1 MTKEELLFVA
11 QIREPGDI
19 LPGTIKV
26 NEPPPKAPVDFKLS
40 TDDESIKNIRNVLV
54 VMSGKGGVGKST
66 VAANLAV
73 ELSSRGFQVGLVD
86 ADMHGPD
93 IPQMLGLIDDKPL
106 VGPNN
111 KITPVKY
118 SNSLRVISIEY
129 FLPSRDTPVI
139 WRGALKHKMI
149 QQFIK
154 DIEWGELDFL
164 IFDLPP
170 GTGDEPLSI
179 VQIIPKITGFIIV
192 GTPQEVAMIDV
203 KKAINFAKQLN
214 TPVLGFVENMSGF
227 VCPHCGKIT
236 DIFKKGTG
244 EKVSKDFGIN
254 FLGSIPIE
262 ESVVEDGDD
271 GTPMVLSHPE
281 SNSSRNFKKVVD
293 NVLNYPGIKK
303 RPDPN

>member
-1 MTKEELLFVA
+1 
-11 QIREPGDI
+11 

-40 TDDESIKNIRNVLV
+40 PDDESIKDISNVLV

-73 ELSSRGFQVGLVD
+73 ELSSRGFQIGLVD

-93 IPQMLGLIDDKPL
+93 IPQMLGLIDDRP
-106 VGPNN
+106 VVDEN
-111 KITPVKY
+111 KKIIPVKY
-118 SNSLRVISIEY
+118 SNNLRVISIEY

-149 QQFIK
+149 EQFIK
-154 DIEWGELDFL
+154 DIAWGKLDFL

-170 GTGDEPLSI
+170 GTGDEALSI
-179 VQIIPKITGFIIV
+179 IQIIPKVTGFIIV

-203 KKAINFAKQLN
+203 RKAINFAKQLN
-214 TPVLGFVENMSGF
+214 EPVLGLIENMSGF
-227 VCPHCGKIT
+227 VCPHCGET
-236 DIFKKGTG
+236 TYIFKKGTG
-244 EKVSKDFGIN
+244 ESISKEFGIN

-281 SNSSRNFKKVVD
+281 SNSARSFRKIVD
-293 NVLNYPGIKK
+293 NVLDQAGLK
-303 RPDPN
+303 RNAVQS

>member
-1 MTKEELLFVA
+1 
-11 QIREPGDI
+11 

-26 NEPPPKAPVDFKLS
+26 SEPPSKAPVDFKLS
-40 TDDESIKNIRNVLV
+40 PDDESIKDISNVLV

-93 IPQMLGLIDDKPL
+93 IPQMLGLVDDRP
-106 VGPNN
+106 VVDEN
-111 KITPVKY
+111 KKIVPVRY
-118 SNSLRVISIEY
+118 SNNLRVISIEY

-149 QQFIK
+149 EQFIK
-154 DIEWGELDFL
+154 DIAWGKLDFL

-179 VQIIPKITGFIIV
+179 IQIIPKVTGFIIV

-214 TPVLGFVENMSGF
+214 EPVLGLIENMSGF
-227 VCPHCGKIT
+227 VCPHCGET
-236 DIFKKGTG
+236 TYIFKKGTG
-244 EKVSKDFGIN
+244 ESISKQFGIN

-271 GTPMVLSHPE
+271 GTPFILSHPE
-281 SNSSRNFKKVVD
+281 SSSAKSFKKIVD
-293 NVLNYPGIKK
+293 NVLDQAGLKK
-303 RPDPN
+303 NAVQS

>member
-1 MTKEELLFVA
+1 M
-11 QIREPGDI
+11 PGS
-19 LPGTIKV
+19 IKV
-26 NEPPPKAPVDFKLS
+26 NEPPQKAPVDFKLS
-40 TDDESIKNIRNVLV
+40 VEDESIKNISNVIV

-73 ELSSRGFQVGLVD
+73 ELSMRGFQVGLVD

-93 IPQMLGLIDDKPL
+93 IPQMLGLVDDKPQM
-106 VGPNN
+106 NDDK
-111 KITPVKY
+111 KIEPVRY
-118 SNSLRVISIEY
+118 SNNLRVISIEY
-129 FLPSRDTPVI
+129 FLPTRDTPVI

-154 DIEWGELDFL
+154 DIVWGRLDFL

-179 VQIIPKITGFIIV
+179 VQIIPKITGFVIV

-203 KKAINFAKQLN
+203 RKAINFAKQLN
-214 TPVLGFVENMSGF
+214 TPVVGLIENMSGF
-227 VCPHCGKIT
+227 VCPHCGET
-236 DIFKKGTG
+236 TYIFKNGTG

-262 ESVVEDGDD
+262 ESVVDDGDD
-271 GTPMVLSHPE
+271 GTPMVVSHPE
-281 SNSSRNFKKVVD
+281 SKSSKSFKVIVD
-293 NVLNYPGIKK
+293 NILNYPGIVK
-303 RPDPN
+303 RAES

>member
-1 MTKEELLFVA
+1 
-11 QIREPGDI
+11 

-26 NEPPPKAPVDFKLS
+26 SEPPSKAPVDFKLS
-40 TDDESIKNIRNVLV
+40 PDDESIKDISNVLV

-93 IPQMLGLIDDKPL
+93 IPQMLGLVDDRP
-106 VGPNN
+106 VVDEN
-111 KITPVKY
+111 KKIVPVRY
-118 SNSLRVISIEY
+118 SNNLRVISIEY

-149 QQFIK
+149 EQFIK
-154 DIEWGELDFL
+154 DIAWGKLDFL

-179 VQIIPKITGFIIV
+179 IQIIPKVTGFIIV

-214 TPVLGFVENMSGF
+214 EPVLGLIENMSGF
-227 VCPHCGKIT
+227 VCPHCGET
-236 DIFKKGTG
+236 TYIFKKGTG
-244 EKVSKDFGIN
+244 ESISKQFGIN

-271 GTPMVLSHPE
+271 GTPFILSHPE
-281 SNSSRNFKKVVD
+281 SSSAKSFRKIVD
-293 NVLNYPGIKK
+293 NVLDQAGLK
-303 RPDPN
+303 RNAVQS

>member
-1 MTKEELLFVA
+1 M
-11 QIREPGDI
+11 
-19 LPGTIKV
+19 PGTIKV
-26 NEPPPKAPVDFKLS
+26 SEPPSKAPVDFKLS
-40 TDDESIKNIRNVLV
+40 PDDESIKDISNVLV

-93 IPQMLGLIDDKPL
+93 IPQMLGLVDDRP
-106 VGPNN
+106 VVDEN
-111 KITPVKY
+111 KKIVPVRY
-118 SNSLRVISIEY
+118 SNNLRVISIEY

-149 QQFIK
+149 EQFIK
-154 DIEWGELDFL
+154 DIAWGKLDFL

-179 VQIIPKITGFIIV
+179 IQIIPKVTGFIIV

-214 TPVLGFVENMSGF
+214 EPVLGLIENMSGF
-227 VCPHCGKIT
+227 VCPHCGET
-236 DIFKKGTG
+236 TYIFKKGTG
-244 EKVSKDFGIN
+244 ESISKQFGIN

-271 GTPMVLSHPE
+271 GTPFILSHPE
-281 SNSSRNFKKVVD
+281 SSSAKSFRKIVD
-293 NVLNYPGIKK
+293 NVLDQAGLK
-303 RPDPN
+303 RNAVQS